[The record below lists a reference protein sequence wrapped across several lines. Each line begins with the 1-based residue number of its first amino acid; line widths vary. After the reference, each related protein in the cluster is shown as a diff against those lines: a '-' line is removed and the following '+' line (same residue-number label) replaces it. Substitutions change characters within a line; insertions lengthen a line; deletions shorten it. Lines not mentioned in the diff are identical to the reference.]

1 MSLLNNH
8 CEVTVDAP
16 GVLRLTIVN
25 AGKANV
31 LGTPVIAALLAGL
44 TELAQDATLRA
55 LVLTGMGERT
65 FIGGADIAEMAKL
78 ERGSAEAFIS
88 GLRDLCEAVRAFPV
102 PVLCRIPGWCLGGG
116 LELAMA
122 CDLRVASTTA
132 QFAMPE
138 VKVGI
143 PSVIHAA
150 LMPRLIGSGRARWMS
165 LTGVTIDAATALTW
179 GLVDRIIE
187 PEALDEA
194 IATSLAQ
201 IVACGPEVIRAQK
214 VLLKQWEDLPLQDA
228 IASSVSAF
236 GRAFET
242 GEPQRFM
249 QPFLDRRAAKARPS

>member
-8 CEVTVDAP
+8 CDITNEAP
-16 GVLRLTIVN
+16 GALRLTIVN

-31 LGTPVIAALLAGL
+31 LGTPVIAALRAGL
-44 TELAQDATLRA
+44 SELAHDPALRA
-55 LVLTGMGERT
+55 LVLTGSGERT
-65 FIGGADIAEMAKL
+65 FIGGADIAEMAQL
-78 ERGSAEAFIS
+78 DRDSAETFIS

-122 CDLRVASTTA
+122 CDLRIATTTA

-150 LMPRLIGSGRARWMS
+150 LMPRLIGLGRTRWMI
-165 LTGVTIDAATALTW
+165 LTGETIDAATALSW
-179 GLVDRIIE
+179 GLIDQSVE
-187 PEALDEA
+187 PGALDEA
-194 IATSLAQ
+194 ISTALEAIIT
-201 IVACGPEVIRAQK
+201 CGPDVIRAQK
-214 VLLKQWEDLPLQDA
+214 LLLRQWEELPLQDA
-228 IASSVSAF
+228 IAGSVAAF
-236 GRAFET
+236 GRAFDT

-249 QPFLDRRAAKARPS
+249 QPFLAQKAAKARSS